1 MEQPALLGKPA
12 DLGEIFL
19 VMHTRLGE
27 IFFFFRSNI
36 MALLAVTLPFAIA
49 TSLIVHGVGEPVV
62 ADGKS
67 FAVNS
72 TSALLLSL
80 LYPLALGAKVIA
92 IHHLARGE
100 GITFAALL
108 VDTLRAWPVL
118 AGISLLM
125 GLAVGSGLFLF
136 IVPGIWCYARLGYAP
151 ILAVTEK
158 LGVIA
163 ALTTS
168 WQRTQAQ
175 QLELFTL
182 AMLIGGVLVMIM
194 LLVLNLISHTWANTP
209 LAADIAARS
218 LDELLFCLLTIAFYR
233 YGSLAVRTP

>member
-1 MEQPALLGKPA
+1 MEQPALLGKPT

-19 VMHTRLGE
+19 VMSTRLGE

-36 MALLAVTLPFAIA
+36 LALLVVTLPFAIA
-49 TSLIVHGVGEPVV
+49 ASLIVHGLGEPIV

-72 TSALLLSL
+72 HSALLLSL

-92 IHHLARGE
+92 IHRLARGE
-100 GITFAALL
+100 SIAFTALL
-108 VDTLRAWPVL
+108 ADTLRAWPVL

-163 ALTTS
+163 SLTAS

-182 AMLIGGVLVMIM
+182 TMLIGSALVMIM
-194 LLVLNLISHTWANTP
+194 LLALSLVTHTWTTIP
-209 LAADIAARS
+209 LAADIAARG